1 MSGRRNSGA
10 TSARG
15 RGAALVNATRGLVR
29 PGNLPAAWSEAR
41 TIVYA
46 WTDRLWSLSRHWLE
60 RMSVVSIFDGW
71 CSKTA
76 LTSIAGHKVGTID
89 SHNDPAGVALLVDK
103 LPGAYAD
110 TEALALIAEKYGK
123 PGLGDFLRN
132 RMPTKRNAR
141 SGDMGEILATA
152 YLEEECGYI
161 VGPSRLIDRD
171 HQEWAMR
178 GDDVL
183 AARVDD
189 QSGLHLVKAEAKSR
203 TAVGSATIKAARDG
217 LARNDEMPSP
227 HSLSQFATR
236 LLKTSD
242 SEIGEAVLDVQLT
255 NGLRPA
261 QLGHLMFLLTSG
273 DPSTH
278 ICADLQAYT
287 GAIPQLTITV
297 RVQKHQKFI
306 NDAFDEVVTS
316 VP

>member
-1 MSGRRNSGA
+1 M
-10 TSARG
+10 T
-15 RGAALVNATRGLVR
+15 
-29 PGNLPAAWSEAR
+29 
-41 TIVYA
+41 
-46 WTDRLWSLSRHWLE
+46 
-60 RMSVVSIFDGW
+60 MFDGW
-71 CSKTA
+71 CSKAA
-76 LTSIAGHKVGTID
+76 LTSIAAHEVGTID
-89 SHNDPAGVALLVDK
+89 SHDDPAGVALLVDK

-110 TEALALIAEKYGK
+110 TTALTLIAERHGK
-123 PGLGDFLRN
+123 PGLAVFLRN
-132 RMPTKRNAR
+132 RMPTKKSAR

-152 YLEEECGYI
+152 YLEEERGYI

-189 QSGLHLVKAEAKSR
+189 QSELHLVKAEAKSR
-203 TAVGSATIKAARDG
+203 VTVGPATIKAARDG

-242 SEIGEAVLDVQLT
+242 REVGEAVLDLQLT
-255 NGLRPA
+255 DGIRPR
-261 QLGHLMFLLTSG
+261 QVDHLMFLLTSS
-273 DPSTH
+273 DPSAH
-278 ICADLQAYT
+278 VRADLQAYT
-287 GAIPQLTITV
+287 GAVPQLAVTV
-297 RVQKHQKFI
+297 RVQHHQKFI